1 MANQN
6 KLKAWVRYDGTNTVV
21 TAGPIFRASKPKVGN
36 WKQINADLC
45 CNGSLT
51 TTTTTTNGGGG
62 TPTAWF
68 GQISAT
74 GNSDQWKA
82 CNGFGNSIIVYTST
96 STSPIAPGTALYM
109 DATLTS
115 TIPYPFGSIAINGLV
130 YEIQNGYTNPFGSG
144 VPCEFI
150 TTTSST
156 TQTPVNS
163 ALFGESSS
171 SFFVCTAPLNLTLYW
186 IGELTNGTQIFTDQ
200 ALTQPYLTIGF
211 VVNSSTNAIFSTSN
225 GFAFNNG
232 FC

>member
-62 TPTAWF
+62 TPTAWVGYSSGSSF
-68 GQISAT
+68 SACQQVGGT
-74 GNSDQWKA
+74 S
-82 CNGFGNSIIVYTST
+82 VVLYTSV
-96 STSPIAPGTALYM
+96 STLVPGTFLYTDAALTQFYSSS
-109 DATLTS
+109 LGFV
-115 TIPYPFGSIAINGLV
+115 PVAINGV
-130 YEIQNGYTNPFGSG
+130 VWQISEGDGSIINPQNCSS
-144 VPCEFI
+144 I
-150 TTTSST
+150 TTTTST

-171 SFFVCTAPLNLTLYW
+171 SFFVCTAVASLTLYW

>member
-150 TTTSST
+150 TTTST
-156 TQTPVNS
+156 TTSGVNNGIFKQS
-163 ALFGESSS
+163 SDPNDVCVTSNLVQLFW
-171 SFFVCTAPLNLTLYW
+171 T
-186 IGELTNGTQIFTDQ
+186 GELTNMTPIFTDQ
-200 ALTQPYLTIGF
+200 ARTQPYLSFPYIA
-211 VVNSSTNAIFSTSN
+211 NISTNAKFSTSN
-225 GFAFNNG
+225 GFAFNAG